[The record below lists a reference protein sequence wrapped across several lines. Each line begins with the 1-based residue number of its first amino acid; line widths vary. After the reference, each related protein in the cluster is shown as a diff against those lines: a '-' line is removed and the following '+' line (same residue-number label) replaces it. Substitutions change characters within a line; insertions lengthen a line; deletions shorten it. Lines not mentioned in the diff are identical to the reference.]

1 MTHQKLLK
9 PTRVLHH
16 GLEEVELVKD
26 EVRAVCLEM
35 VDQVFDLRS
44 IRFSLS
50 LGAYMCVHVADFL
63 FVEAGGETCNN
74 LTSFKPEVWMRARLA

>member
-44 IRFSLS
+44 IRFNSFS
-50 LGAYMCVHVADFL
+50 LGACVCVHVADFL
-63 FVEAGGETCNN
+63 FVEAGGET
-74 LTSFKPEVWMRARLA
+74 